1 MNPTRRAPSRFRE
14 SSSHH
19 RDFLLILPV
28 VEKRAQFAFRFL
40 PSVDREEAIAEA
52 VAAAFVSFVG
62 LKARGKSPAA
72 FPVVLALFA
81 VLHVRNGRHVGGSC
95 RSGEVT
101 SYAAQRRHGFRLH
114 LAASELSGWNEQ
126 FLDDSATPVLDQ
138 VRFKLDWQAFLK
150 SLPRRHRRMVRSL
163 AQGHPAHQVAE
174 AFQVSPSRITQL
186 RQQWQRQW
194 LAFTGDSEVSSADST
209 QETTMNQAARC
220 GHSHRR
226 RTG

>member
-1 MNPTRRAPSRFRE
+1 MNRTRCAPFQSRNA
-14 SSSHH
+14 SSPH

-40 PSVDREEAIAEA
+40 PSVDCEEAIAEA
-52 VAAAFVSFVG
+52 VAAAFVSYVG
-62 LKARGKSPAA
+62 LKARGKFPAA

-81 VLHVRNGRHVGGSC
+81 VKHVRNGRHVGGSC

-101 SYAAQRRHGFRLH
+101 SFAAQRRHGFRLH
-114 LAASELSGWNEQ
+114 LAASEFSAWNEH
-126 FLDDSATPVLDQ
+126 FVDNSATPVLDQ

-163 AQGHPAHQVAE
+163 AQGHPANQVAE
-174 AFQVSPSRITQL
+174 VFHVSPSRITQL

-194 LAFTGDSEVSSADST
+194 LAFTGDSRPST
-209 QETTMNQAARC
+209 AVPC